1 MKSNDMVKEKEQ
13 YQEKFIYLFLFAP
26 GCLANTENTQPP

>member
-13 YQEKFIYLFLFAP
+13 YQEKFIYLFLCT
-26 GCLANTENTQPP
+26 GSLANPENTQPP